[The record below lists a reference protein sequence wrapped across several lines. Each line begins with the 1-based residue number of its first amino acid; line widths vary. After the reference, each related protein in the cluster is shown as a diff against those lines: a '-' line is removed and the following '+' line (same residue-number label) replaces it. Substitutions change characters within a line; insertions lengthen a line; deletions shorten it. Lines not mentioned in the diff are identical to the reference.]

1 MKFHGS
7 EVVRSLG
14 GLWILAEGRGE
25 MPEGGTGTSA
35 MTLGY
40 DPQKGRFLGTFIG
53 SMMTHLWI
61 YQGSLDDGRKILTLD
76 TEGPGILGNE
86 TTLAKYQ
93 DAVER
98 VSDDHRI
105 LRSRFLA
112 DDGEWHSFMT
122 AHYHRMK

>member
-25 MPEGGTGTSA
+25 MPEGGTGTSV

-40 DPQKGRFLGTFIG
+40 DPQKGFLGTFIG